1 MNDTIREYCSSAGD
15 EANDV
20 FERICAKK
28 ERIGIDLKVQLI
40 QELIKARKE
49 KGLTQ
54 KELGKLCGLPL
65 SSIARLENGIYSP
78 SLETISKVL
87 RALEKRV
94 YIGKLA

>member
-28 ERIGIDLKVQLI
+28 ERIGIDLEVQFM

-54 KELGKLCGLPL
+54 NFLSPLLSGL
-65 SSIARLENGIYSP
+65 RM
-78 SLETISKVL
+78 VL
-87 RALEKRV
+87 IPHHWERSQKFL
-94 YIGKLA
+94 LQL